1 MKTFNE
7 DEDENRYRGGETE
20 WKRIISQQN
29 VGKDK
34 F

>member
-1 MKTFNE
+1 MKIFNE
-7 DEDENRYRGGETE
+7 DEDENSHRGRETK